1 MVRNVDHDSRRRSV
15 LTSAINRYIR
25 EAMPVAS
32 EDIAE
37 EFDLSSATI
46 RNIFAELEEAGYL
59 RHPYTSGGRIPTDKG
74 YRYYVDFIISQ
85 MPACSAGR
93 ELPDGEKE
101 SIAEVYKKEVSRPE
115 DVLDKTSALIS
126 MITRYAGIVS
136 FLETEGK
143 FLYNGIS
150 RILEQPEFQ
159 DAQKIRMLVKII
171 EEKERLLDIINRDFP
186 EKVKV
191 YIGLELECP
200 DLSCCS
206 LVVSGYRLK
215 NKPYGRL
222 AVLGPTR
229 MQYSHIIPTIEYIS
243 DVVTEALDNL

>member
-25 EAMPVAS
+25 EALPVAS

-59 RHPYTSGGRIPTDKG
+59 KHPYTSGGRIPTDKG
-74 YRYYVDFIISQ
+74 YRFYVDCVISQ
-85 MPACSAGR
+85 MPDGSSGG
-93 ELPDGEKE
+93 ELADKEKE
-101 SIAEVYKKEVSRPE
+101 SIAGAYKSESGRL
-115 DVLDKTSALIS
+115 DQVLDKTSAVIS

-136 FLETEGK
+136 FMEMEGK
-143 FLYNGIS
+143 FFYNGIS

-159 DAQKIRMLVKII
+159 DAQKIRMLVRII
-171 EEKERLLDIINRDFP
+171 EEKEHLLDIINRDFD

-191 YIGLELECP
+191 YIGPELDCL
-200 DLSCCS
+200 DLNCCS
-206 LVVSGYRLK
+206 LVISSYRVK
-215 NKPYGRL
+215 NKPYGKL

-229 MQYSHIIPTIEYIS
+229 MQYSHIIPTLEYIS
-243 DVVTEALDNL
+243 DIVTETLDNL